1 MAELWL
7 RQEVKEVR
15 KKAGKEGGRWWWT
28 ARDKYIAGTGDQDFD
43 SAKTNLCV

>member
-15 KKAGKEGGRWWWT
+15 KKAGKEGG
-28 ARDKYIAGTGDQDFD
+28 AVVVDGQG
-43 SAKTNLCV
+43 